1 MPVVPGDENAC
12 RHATRRRSLQALGA
26 AALAMAV
33 TAPAMTTDGKGR
45 KSRNSRCRKNQGQCR
60 AAVEDYCTRN
70 TNDPPACVSLYGP
83 CCDQF
88 TGCNVGAGIS
98 CILRAD

>member
-1 MPVVPGDENAC
+1 MTDMANNAY
-12 RHATRRRSLQALGA
+12 TRRGAFRRGSLLALGA
-26 AALAMAV
+26 AGIATALA
-33 TAPAMTTDGKGR
+33 APGQGKAKKG
-45 KSRNSRCRKNQGQCR
+45 KQDRCRKNQGQCR